1 MTTMPARSLAVVFSA
16 SAANRMNGAQPKVMH
31 ELCGRPMIHFVV
43 ASALD
48 AGIDHVVVVVE
59 AGGEKVAAFLAQTF
73 ADSVTSVIEGETSRE
88 FVLNALAQQGQ
99 DGLCFVLRGDTPLL
113 ESDDLERLASGG
125 LIPSVDLAVLMNGE
139 TAGPWVCRSS
149 VLRKTLASTG
159 RDSLTKASEFGSLG
173 VPPDRSARVPARDES
188 TLESVDD
195 RVQLAVAEDR
205 LYARIADELRLAG
218 ATIRGSARI
227 DVGVV
232 VEPDATIEDGV
243 RLRGKTRIA
252 AGARVDVGC
261 VLTDMNVAANVV
273 IKPYSVC
280 TQSRIREL
288 AEVGPFSHVRGDS
301 DIHEDARIGNFVET
315 KNVVVGRRAMAN
327 HLAYLGDGVMGERSN
342 IGAGTIF
349 CNSDG
354 VNKFRTEVG
363 KGAFVGSAC
372 QLVAP
377 VRVGD
382 GAFVATGTTV
392 TQDVPEDAM
401 AIARVPQ
408 QNKEGYAKQLRA
420 NFAAIKA
427 KLLSKKE

>member
-1 MTTMPARSLAVVFSA
+1 MNSAR
-16 SAANRMNGAQPKVMH
+16 PKALH

-43 ASALD
+43 ESTLA
-48 AGIDHVVVVVE
+48 AGADHVVVVL
-59 AGGEKVAAFLAQTF
+59 GPGEEEVATFLDQAFGAR
-73 ADSVTSVIEGETSRE
+73 VTSVVEGETSDAA
-88 FVLNALAQQGQ
+88 VLHLLAQHGQ
-99 DGLCFVLRGDTPLL
+99 KDLCFVLRADTPLV
-113 ESDDLERLASGG
+113 ESDDLERLATE
-125 LIPSVDLAVLMNGE
+125 LNPSLDLAVLIDHA
-139 TAGPWVCRSS
+139 TSSAQDTTGPWVCRSS
-149 VLRKTLASTG
+149 FMRKALASSG
-159 RDSLTKASEFGSLG
+159 RGSQRLTHEFASVGAQ
-173 VPPDRSARVPARDES
+173 PNRSARVPVRDASALNRVE
-188 TLESVDD
+188 D
-195 RVQLAVAEDR
+195 RVQLAAVEDQ
-205 LYARIADELRLAG
+205 LYARIADGLRLAG
-218 ATIRGSARI
+218 ATIRGRPRI
-227 DVGVV
+227 DAGVI

-243 RLRGKTRIA
+243 CLRGKTLVA
-252 AGARVDVGC
+252 AGARVDLGC
-261 VLTDMNVAANVV
+261 VLTDVIVAAKAV

-280 TQSRIREL
+280 TQSRIGEA

-301 DIHEDARIGNFVET
+301 EIQADARIGNFVET
-315 KNVVVGRRAMAN
+315 KKVIVGRGAMAN
-327 HLAYLGDGVMGERSN
+327 HLAYLGDGELGERAN

-392 TQDVPEDAM
+392 TRDVPADAL

-408 QNKEGYAKQLRA
+408 ENKDGYAKQLRA

-427 KLLSKKE
+427 KLLSKKG